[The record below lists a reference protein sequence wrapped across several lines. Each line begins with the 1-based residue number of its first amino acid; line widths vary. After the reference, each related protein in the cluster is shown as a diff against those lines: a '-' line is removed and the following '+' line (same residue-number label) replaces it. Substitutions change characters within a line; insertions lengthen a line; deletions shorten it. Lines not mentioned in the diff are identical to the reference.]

1 MKPLFELTN
10 RDNLTYWSTRAKRL
24 VHCKKYAEVE
34 NLLLRLPNSPE
45 YQENEEIIR
54 AKIALAWHRKDIQA
68 VYKLIEV
75 VGPWLFTF
83 SLWCGTLRF
92 FFVSCSS
99 CKLLVSRSNFC
110 LEFVHI
116 QEGTFSQGDD
126 LIEIWDEAHVYEAK
140 ARTAVQRFRVRQR
153 FVWQFSLL
161 VSACWRHLVIKLK
174 CDLHGK
180 SSSSKEKA
188 IMILEFDLFEIYSKR
203 FWKVTDGGFSHLIGF
218 FIFSIYI

>member
-75 VGPWLFTF
+75 VGPYCLHF
-83 SLWCGTLRF
+83 RF
-92 FFVSCSS
+92 DVVRCVFFLYLAAVVSC
-99 CKLLVSRSNFC
+99 
-110 LEFVHI
+110 
-116 QEGTFSQGDD
+116 
-126 LIEIWDEAHVYEAK
+126 
-140 ARTAVQRFRVRQR
+140 
-153 FVWQFSLL
+153 
-161 VSACWRHLVIKLK
+161 
-174 CDLHGK
+174 
-180 SSSSKEKA
+180 
-188 IMILEFDLFEIYSKR
+188 
-203 FWKVTDGGFSHLIGF
+203 
-218 FIFSIYI
+218 